1 MALHHTAQGLAG
13 LGRHGD
19 SVLVH
24 MQPQE
29 VAGLQALAQSQG
41 TSLTVNP
48 NTGMPEAFRL
58 GDFFK
63 SLLPTLIGIGTGGAG
78 LPLYAGIAA
87 GASVGALT
95 NKEDPLMG
103 ALMGGLGGYGGQG
116 IGSSLFNAGS
126 TVAPAT
132 TQVGQNIA
140 TSGANTGSSVA
151 TIPQQGMFNA
161 GTVNPTTMATNLPY
175 QNAQLGATQFI
186 PGSGP
191 NMGQVN
197 AVTPTPGLTV
207 NTAGGYKPF
216 GDIAMDNLSQTGRGF
231 SGVMSGD
238 EAALE
243 AFRKGMGAESNLGAF
258 GKSMLPVGGAALTG
272 LEPSDLGFGGPSID
286 DLQRKT
292 KYRGP
297 SGQLNL
303 DANYNPDTGEYEGLP
318 SLQLAAGGAISG
330 AGNYYGA
337 RTTSG
342 GNQDL
347 YGSSDNAAANTQ
359 LSQDGYG
366 IGRLDKLA
374 QQGSLTKAGDMFYA
388 AGGPVSFADGGDTE
402 SSMNLEGLPSL
413 NLETGRQSGAS
424 MGGEFGG
431 LLGALMNSNPAFA
444 SQIGMSGN
452 AAPPKFAGLL
462 GAIFKDNPDLLKQL
476 GVKGSQ
482 YAQGGYL
489 DGPGDGLS
497 DSIPATIEGKQPARL
512 ADGEF
517 VVSSDV
523 VSGLGNGSSKAGAK
537 KLYAMMDR
545 VRQQAHGTKKQIRKV
560 NEKKVMPDLA

>member
-13 LGRHGD
+13 LGRNGD

-29 VAGLQALAQSQG
+29 VAGLQALAQSRG

-48 NTGMPEAFRL
+48 DTGMPEAFNL
-58 GDFFK
+58 GDFF
-63 SLLPTLIGIGTGGAG
+63 SSFLPTIVGAAFAPATGGFSLTPLLAGAATGAG
-78 LPLYAGIAA
+78 LAKIKG
-87 GASVGALT
+87 
-95 NKEDPLMG
+95 EDPLLG
-103 ALMGGLGGYGGQG
+103 GLMGGLGGYGGSKLG
-116 IGSSLFNAGS
+116 TALSAAGPGGFVPTQAAALTDPQLLAS
-126 TVAPAT
+126 TVTPSMMTNPAILNPAANASIA
-132 TQVGQNIA
+132 QAAQNIGTQA
-140 TSGANTGSSVA
+140 AQSGVLNTLKSGAGNFMTTAGDTLSQGAKNLSNSFQGLTNISGLGNVPQAEAYKAFTDAGGS
-151 TIPQQGMFNA
+151 M
-161 GTVNPTTMATNLPY
+161 M
-175 QNAQLGATQFI
+175 QLG
-186 PGSGP
+186 
-191 NMGQVN
+191 
-197 AVTPTPGLTV
+197 
-207 NTAGGYKPF
+207 
-216 GDIAMDNLSQTGRGF
+216 
-231 SGVMSGD
+231 
-238 EAALE
+238 
-243 AFRKGMGAESNLGAF
+243 
-258 GKSMLPVGGAALTG
+258 LPVGAAVLDG
-272 LEPSDLGFGGPSID
+272 LEPSDLGLGGPSID

-297 SGQLNL
+297 LGQLNL
-303 DANYNPDTGEYEGLP
+303 DANYNQDTGQYEGLP